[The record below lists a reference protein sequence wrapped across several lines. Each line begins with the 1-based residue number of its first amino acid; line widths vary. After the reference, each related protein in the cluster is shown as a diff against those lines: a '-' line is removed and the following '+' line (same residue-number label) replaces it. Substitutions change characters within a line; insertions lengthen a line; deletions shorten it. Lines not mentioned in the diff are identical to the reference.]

1 MGTLVSPPRFMKAVW
16 FGSWLSFHTFRRQR
30 LAVRHFPLVSSLVG
44 EVSAKVGFY
53 SKEKLVLDLGNL
65 KSKVRVNKEHALPV
79 IQFFFLLFR
88 PKNDSPL

>member
-1 MGTLVSPPRFMKAVW
+1 M
-16 FGSWLSFHTFRRQR
+16 
-30 LAVRHFPLVSSLVG
+30 G

-88 PKNDSPL
+88 PKND

>member
-1 MGTLVSPPRFMKAVW
+1 MGTLVSPPRFMKAVL

-53 SKEKLVLDLGNL
+53 SREAGPGSWQLEKQGKGQQGTCPTSYTV
-65 KSKVRVNKEHALPV
+65 
-79 IQFFFLLFR
+79 FFFYCSALKMTA
-88 PKNDSPL
+88 P

>member
-1 MGTLVSPPRFMKAVW
+1 MKAVL
-16 FGSWLSFHTFRRQR
+16 FGSRLSFHTFRRQR

-79 IQFFFLLFR
+79 IQFFFYCSALKMTA
-88 PKNDSPL
+88 P

>member
-1 MGTLVSPPRFMKAVW
+1 M
-16 FGSWLSFHTFRRQR
+16 
-30 LAVRHFPLVSSLVG
+30 G

-79 IQFFFLLFR
+79 IQVFFYCSALKMTKKYSNLFL
-88 PKNDSPL
+88 SY